1 MCLCN
6 VIKTNDVLKILAK
19 TPAGLSVL
27 LSAHKSALY
36 ASSKY
41 SWIHD
46 EKIGLRGKPTYLN

>member
-27 LSAHKSALY
+27 LSAYKSALY

-41 SWIHD
+41 SWIND
-46 EKIGLRGKPTYLN
+46 KKIGFRGKPT